1 MTGAAPARLVTKPP
15 EVHYHDLQDVFDKL
29 KALYFEGQL
38 ECQIRWGRGRRLR
51 GRRLG
56 KLVTGLCWIDER
68 LITIHPA
75 LDQEW
80 IPRRYVEWV
89 VFHEMLHAKHGY
101 FYGANGKRVI
111 HSATLRAA
119 EKRFR
124 GHDWAVV
131 WEQRNVVRLLRY

>member
-1 MTGAAPARLVTKPP
+1 MVHAPKEHV
-15 EVHYHDLQDVFDKL
+15 HDLQSVFDGL
-29 KALYFEGQL
+29 NDRYFEGQL

-51 GRRLG
+51 GRRVG

-101 FYGANGKRVI
+101 FYGGNGRRVI
-111 HSATLRAA
+111 HSTTLRAA
-119 EKRFR
+119 EKAFLD
-124 GHDWAVV
+124 HNWAAA